1 MTRIDTS
8 ALSALLRAQLQAK
21 AQHST
26 AKDPALTQSKAR
38 GAGGQDV
45 NWQAPATPKD
55 GLKITAQLAAL
66 EPKWVQRLQ
75 GISPD
80 DPERK
85 RKAFRIFLEAV
96 LEKELGAAFQSDI
109 LFSQV
114 VEQVLQQIE
123 SDPELREQS
132 LRAGDALLKQ
142 VATGPE

>member
-26 AKDPALTQSKAR
+26 AKDPAPMQSKAR

-45 NWQAPATPKD
+45 NWQPPATPKD
-55 GLKITAQLAAL
+55 GLKITAQLAL

-85 RKAFRIFLEAV
+85 RKAFRIFLESV
-96 LEKELGAAFQSDI
+96 LEKELGSAFQSDI
-109 LFSQV
+109 QFAQV

-123 SDPELREQS
+123 SDPELNESS
-132 LRAGDALLKQ
+132 LLAGEALLQ
-142 VATGPE
+142 RLP

>member
-26 AKDPALTQSKAR
+26 AKDPAPLQSKAR
-38 GAGGQDV
+38 DAGGQDV
-45 NWQAPATPKD
+45 NWQAPAMPKD
-55 GLKITAQLAAL
+55 GLKITAQLAL

-85 RKAFRIFLEAV
+85 RKAFRIFLESV

-109 LFSQV
+109 QFAQV

-123 SDPELREQS
+123 SDPELNQNS
-132 LRAGDALLKQ
+132 LQAGEALLQ
-142 VATGPE
+142 RLP

>member
-1 MTRIDTS
+1 M
-8 ALSALLRAQLQAK
+8 
-21 AQHST
+21 
-26 AKDPALTQSKAR
+26 QSKAR
-38 GAGGQDV
+38 GSGGQDV

-55 GLKITAQLAAL
+55 GLKITAQLTL

-96 LEKELGAAFQSDI
+96 LEKDLGAAFQNNI